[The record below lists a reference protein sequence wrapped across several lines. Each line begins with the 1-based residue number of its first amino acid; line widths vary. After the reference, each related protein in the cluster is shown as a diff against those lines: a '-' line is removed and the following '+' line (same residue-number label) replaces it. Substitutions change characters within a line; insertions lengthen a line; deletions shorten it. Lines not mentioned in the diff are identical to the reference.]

1 MCGRCGECTWIFAT
15 DWSVFCI
22 VDTWSRSFLL
32 CNPGDDYE
40 DDDDHGDDEVDDEN
54 DHDEADN
61 VDDHDEDGVED
72 DDEDDAY
79 LLHCISW

>member
-40 DDDDHGDDEVDDEN
+40 DDDDQGDDE
-54 DHDEADN
+54 
-61 VDDHDEDGVED
+61 DDHDEDDGENND
-72 DDEDDAY
+72 EDEDDAY
-79 LLHCISW
+79 LLN

>member
-40 DDDDHGDDEVDDEN
+40 DDDDHGDDEVDN
-54 DHDEADN
+54 
-61 VDDHDEDGVED
+61 GTP
-72 DDEDDAY
+72 
-79 LLHCISW
+79 